1 MATSR
6 KYPRWQQSRY
16 RADRISYVAGPV
28 LVVETIVFDFC
39 RSQDWDY
46 LSFRL
51 WIGIW
56 IGMGLENL
64 FLRLSTEIWIDRRT
78 VNLSHWL

>member
-1 MATSR
+1 LSEKGGKDDAWLT
-6 KYPRWQQSRY
+6 
-16 RADRISYVAGPV
+16 GPV

-39 RSQDWDY
+39 SSQGWDY

-56 IGMGLENL
+56 IGRKVVQQNIP
-64 FLRLSTEIWIDRRT
+64 FIDY
-78 VNLSHWL
+78 